1 MICSVARSYKK
12 KRDRNAAGAILPKR
26 LRVLTVRARPG
37 HPSQGLL
44 QAGKTVFA
52 CALGR
57 GGISADK
64 RNKDSAGDSD
74 LSDDVLA

>member
-1 MICSVARSYKK
+1 M
-12 KRDRNAAGAILPKR
+12 
-26 LRVLTVRARPG
+26 LTVRARPG

-44 QAGKTVFA
+44 QAGATVFA

-64 RNKDSAGDSD
+64 REGDGATPLASMRI
-74 LSDDVLA
+74 LSG